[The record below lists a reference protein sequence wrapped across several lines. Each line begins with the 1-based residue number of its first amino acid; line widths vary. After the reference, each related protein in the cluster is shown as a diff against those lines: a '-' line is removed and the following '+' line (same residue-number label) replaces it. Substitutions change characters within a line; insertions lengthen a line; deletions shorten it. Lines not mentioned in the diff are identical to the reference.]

1 MSAKKEYIII
11 LVTASKEEEA
21 KKIAAALLK
30 VKLAACINL
39 LNHVRSIYW
48 WKNKIETSKEVL
60 MIIKAEK
67 TKFKSIMKKIKE
79 NHSYSVPEI
88 ISLPIVQGNKEY
100 LKWISKI

>member
-11 LVTASKEEEA
+11 LVAASKIEEG
-21 KKIAAALLK
+21 KKIATALLK

-39 LNHVRSIYW
+39 LNHVQSMYW

-67 TKFKSIMKKIKE
+67 SKFKLIMKKIKE
-79 NHSYSVPEI
+79 SHSYSVPEI

-100 LKWISKI
+100 LKWISEI